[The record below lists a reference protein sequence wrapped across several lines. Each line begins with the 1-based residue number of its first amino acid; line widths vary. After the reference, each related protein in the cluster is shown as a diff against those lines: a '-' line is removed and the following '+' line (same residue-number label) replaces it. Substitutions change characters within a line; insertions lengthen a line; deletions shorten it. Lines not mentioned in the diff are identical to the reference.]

1 MDDEIYHKIKTWLM
15 PIDQT
20 AKLDS
25 CIRTRSSSTC
35 GWLWDSPRVVGWM
48 KTGGIF
54 WCHAGMGAGKTIIVS
69 HVVETLMKTPEEC
82 FVAYYYFEF
91 TNPSSLS
98 EEALFRSLVS
108 QLSHVNKVS
117 SRHLYERHRN
127 GSLQPQLA
135 TLQDTLHELV
145 AAAPLPVYIIIDA
158 LDELPLPGRR
168 YLIGSLLTLSSLPAD
183 RLRIMTTSRDE
194 LDIHKCFLGKVS
206 LDFALEREMVH
217 RDIVVFV
224 DQELSVEKWK
234 SWPEKEVLNARNIL
248 IDKADGMFRMVACQM
263 EVLNQ
268 TQSTEDLRKAL
279 SSLPATLKDTY
290 LYILNAIPSHLRTR
304 AHTLLSVL
312 CVSFE
317 PVSVVELSELLAV
330 DLGDPTDPDNL
341 PVHCEGLRF
350 HEPSNI
356 MGLGM
361 ALVRQTR
368 SWSIEFLQLSHASV
382 KEYLL
387 QDTCSWCAIDEEL
400 AHETTART
408 CLALLVLT
416 ENPRDTAKVR
426 KITYSAKYWWRHIHS
441 NHSVQ
446 LLSQQEILFKTFP
459 WPRFSAG
466 RSSKYRDSAFKD
478 IVFFDSPLIFATGA
492 NLEQQLSKMLESSSQ
507 WPIDALNNAMHVAA
521 QTGSSTK
528 VLIALIKKGG
538 DVNVTTSDGTS
549 LLQAS
554 AHFNHL
560 HVVRVLVEHGA
571 DVNKVGGKFSW
582 VGGNCGSVLQAAAS
596 SGALGVV
603 KFLVENGADMN
614 MRGGVYGSALQ
625 AATREKDLDVV
636 KLLVE
641 SGADVNMRGG
651 KFGSA
656 LRAAVS
662 VGAPDIIKFL
672 VESGADVNMVVE
684 QCGSALQLDADQMA
698 LRFATLFVESGA
710 DVNMVVERHG
720 SVLQAAAGWG
730 SLDVVKVLV
739 ENGADVNLKGGE
751 YGSALHATA
760 WRRSLDVVTFLVES
774 GADVNTIGG
783 KYGSILQEAAWGG
796 NLAVLRFLVENGV
809 DVNPGREV
817 YGSALEAAKRS
828 PLRFVDRLTMQ
839 EVMTFLVEKGAVRLD
854 GTTPL
859 SDELEDE
866 ESSIEYISGRS

>member
-1 MDDEIYHKIKTWLM
+1 M
-15 PIDQT
+15 
-20 AKLDS
+20 
-25 CIRTRSSSTC
+25 
-35 GWLWDSPRVVGWM
+35 
-48 KTGGIF
+48 
-54 WCHAGMGAGKTIIVS
+54 S
-69 HVVETLMKTPEEC
+69 HVVETLMKIPEC
-82 FVAYYYFEF
+82 FIAYYYFEF

-108 QLSHVNKVS
+108 QLSHVNEVS

-194 LDIHKCFLGKVS
+194 LDIPKCFLGKVS
-206 LDFALEREMVH
+206 LDFALKREMVH

-268 TQSTEDLRKAL
+268 TQSTEDLRKAV
-279 SSLPATLKDTY
+279 SSLLATLKDTY

-304 AHTLLSVL
+304 AHTLLSIL

-330 DLGDPTDPDNL
+330 ELGDPTDPENL
-341 PVHCEGLRF
+341 PIHCEGLRY
-350 HEPSNI
+350 HEPRNI

-400 AHETTART
+400 AHETTARA
-408 CLALLVLT
+408 CLALLVLA
-416 ENPRDTAKVR
+416 EHPRDNSKLR
-426 KITYSAKYWWRHIHS
+426 KITYTASYWWRHIKS

-446 LLSQQEILFKTFP
+446 LLSQQEKFLETCP
-459 WPRFSAG
+459 WSRFSSG
-466 RSSKYRDSAFKD
+466 RRWGYRDSTYKSV
-478 IVFFDSPLIFATGA
+478 VFFDSLLIFATGA
-492 NLEQQLSKMLESSSQ
+492 NLEQLLSKMLESSSQ

-528 VLIALIKKGG
+528 VLTALIKKGG

-554 AHFNHL
+554 AHFNLL

-603 KFLVENGADMN
+603 KFLVGNGADVN

-625 AATREKDLDVV
+625 AATKEKYLDIV

-684 QCGSALQLDADQMA
+684 QYGSALQLDADQMA
-698 LRFATLFVESGA
+698 LRFAKLFVESGA

-796 NLAVLRFLVENGV
+796 NLAVVRFLVENGL
-809 DVNPGREV
+809 DANPGREV
-817 YGSALEAAKRS
+817 YGSALEAAERS

-859 SDELEDE
+859 TDELEDE
-866 ESSIEYISGRS
+866 DSSIEEISGCS